1 MHIKILKSAIIQAVH
16 PRAVLA
22 PLQVGLAVQIHHLCR
37 SKFIVETLHEMGF
50 CSSYA
55 EVISFEKNVADCV
68 EPNVLGGNVNLLG
81 MSVLFADNVDHNIIT
96 IDGKGIFHGMG
107 IIAALTS
114 ARRMTRTIQQKQ
126 VSDLKIS
133 DTKIPV
139 LEYRFSRH
147 ACREVVFK
155 DIPRYV
161 DSCLSKR
168 IDILWEVSLSFK
180 EQTPNWQGMMH
191 TLHQG
196 SQHSG
201 QSSVRFLPVIN
212 LYSRGKSCILST
224 LDFVCNLAISHNLP
238 TIVTF
243 DQPLYWKAAEIII
256 DVPQSSHLKGIV
268 LMLDVAIC

>member
-1 MHIKILKSAIIQAVH
+1 M
-16 PRAVLA
+16 
-22 PLQVGLAVQIHHLCR
+22 
-37 SKFIVETLHEMGF
+37 
-50 CSSYA
+50 
-55 EVISFEKNVADCV
+55 D
-68 EPNVLGGNVNLLG
+68 LLG
-81 MSVLFADNVDHNIIT
+81 MSVLFADNVDHIIT
-96 IDGKGIFHGMG
+96 IDGKGTFHGMG
-107 IIAALTS
+107 IIAALTP
-114 ARRMTRTIQQKQ
+114 ARHMTRTIQRKQ
-126 VSDLKIS
+126 VSDLKIG

-147 ACREVVFK
+147 ACQELVFK

-212 LYSRGKSCILST
+212 LYSGDKSCILST

-238 TIVTF
+238 TIVTLTSLCSGRL
-243 DQPLYWKAAEIII
+243 PK
-256 DVPQSSHLKGIV
+256 SS
-268 LMLDVAIC
+268 LMHHRVVT